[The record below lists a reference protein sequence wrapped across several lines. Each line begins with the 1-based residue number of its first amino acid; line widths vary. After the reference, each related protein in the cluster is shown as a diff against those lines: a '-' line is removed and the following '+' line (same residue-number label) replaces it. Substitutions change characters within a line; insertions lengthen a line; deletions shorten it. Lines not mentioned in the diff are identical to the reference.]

1 MEVVTQAKTRWNT
14 LVHRGVAFPPEYQPR
29 GITVSIKG
37 EKLALNAD
45 QEELVYAWAK
55 KKDTHYVQDPVF
67 QSNFISD
74 LKPKLPEKFRKM
86 DLKIS
91 DFDFSQANRLAD
103 EEKGM
108 KEREKDVWEEM
119 KMWNE
124 KKDKLNSVLW
134 SQFVHINM
142 KTQKPE
148 SHSKELMDLFST
160 FENPLPVP
168 VSFEERIEQLRR
180 NPQPA

>member
-1 MEVVTQAKTRWNT
+1 MEMQTSYTIRFNDCDPFGHLNNSKYIDYMLNAREDHLSQFYNITLGDFHKRGFGWVVTNHEIQYLRPAAYN
-14 LVHRGVAFPPEYQPR
+14 
-29 GITVSIKG
+29 
-37 EKLALNAD
+37 EKVCI
-45 QEELVYAWAK
+45 Q
-55 KKDTHYVQDPVF
+55 
-67 QSNFISD
+67 SD
-74 LKPKLPEKFRKM
+74 LIEAGESHL
-86 DLKIS
+86 L
-91 DFDFSQANRLAD
+91 
-103 EEKGM
+103 
-108 KEREKDVWEEM
+108 VEM

-124 KKDKLNSVLW
+124 KKDKLKSVLW